1 MLMKQ
6 IIDAYEV
13 LDSSFVTGEAVKEY
27 LLGIKADANVE
38 VYELVGPKGSTD
50 MLKVRIPGKNG
61 KTNGGDA
68 PTIGL
73 LGRLGGIGAR
83 PERIGFVSDGDGAL
97 CAVALAEIILMVM
110 YLSQHISA
118 HMLRQPLMI
127 RFHSWDLQLKW
138 HR

>member
-1 MLMKQ
+1 MLMKE
-6 IIDAYEV
+6 IIAAYDV
-13 LDSSFVTGEAVKEY
+13 LDSSFVTGEEVKKY

-83 PERIGFVSDGDGAL
+83 PERIGFR
-97 CAVALAEIILMVM
+97 AE
-110 YLSQHISA
+110 
-118 HMLRQPLMI
+118 RP
-127 RFHSWDLQLKW
+127 
-138 HR
+138 

>member
-27 LLGIKADANVE
+27 LLGIKEDANVE

-61 KTNGGDA
+61 KTMVEM
-68 PTIGL
+68 L
-73 LGRLGGIGAR
+73 LQ
-83 PERIGFVSDGDGAL
+83 SDSLAD
-97 CAVALAEIILMVM
+97 LAELAHVRNVLALYLTVM
-110 YLSQHISA
+110 AHSA
-118 HMLRQPLMI
+118 R
-127 RFHSWDLQLKW
+127 
-138 HR
+138 

>member
-1 MLMKQ
+1 MLMKE
-6 IIDAYEV
+6 IIAAYDV
-13 LDSSFVTGEAVKEY
+13 LDSSFVTGEEVKKY
-27 LLGIKADANVE
+27 LLSIKADANVE

-83 PERIGFVSDGDGAL
+83 PERIG
-97 CAVALAEIILMVM
+97 
-110 YLSQHISA
+110 
-118 HMLRQPLMI
+118 
-127 RFHSWDLQLKW
+127 W
-138 HR
+138 

>member
-1 MLMKQ
+1 MLMKE
-6 IIDAYEV
+6 IIAAYDV
-13 LDSSFVTGEAVKEY
+13 LDSSFVTGEEVKKY

-83 PERIGFVSDGDGAL
+83 PERIGFVSDVL
-97 CAVALAEIILMVM
+97 
-110 YLSQHISA
+110 
-118 HMLRQPLMI
+118 PLDPS
-127 RFHSWDLQLKW
+127 H
-138 HR
+138 

>member
-1 MLMKQ
+1 MLMKE
-6 IIDAYEV
+6 IIAAYDV
-13 LDSSFVTGEAVKEY
+13 LDSSFVTGEEVKKY

-83 PERIGFVSDGDGAL
+83 PERIGFVSDG
-97 CAVALAEIILMVM
+97 IYFHT
-110 YLSQHISA
+110 YLSTRSDSSA
-118 HMLRQPLMI
+118 
-127 RFHSWDLQLKW
+127 
-138 HR
+138 

>member
-1 MLMKQ
+1 MLMKE
-6 IIDAYEV
+6 IIAAYDV
-13 LDSSFVTGEAVKEY
+13 LDSSFVTGEEVKKY

-73 LGRLGGIGAR
+73 LGRLGWNWRTSGTYW
-83 PERIGFVSDGDGAL
+83 L
-97 CAVALAEIILMVM
+97 CI
-110 YLSQHISA
+110 
-118 HMLRQPLMI
+118 
-127 RFHSWDLQLKW
+127 
-138 HR
+138 

>member
-50 MLKVRIPGKNG
+50 MLKVRIPGKIG

-73 LGRLGGIGAR
+73 LGRLVESVHVR
-83 PERIGFVSDGDGAL
+83 NVSDSYQ
-97 CAVALAEIILMVM
+97 MVTV
-110 YLSQHISA
+110 LSVQ
-118 HMLRQPLMI
+118 
-127 RFHSWDLQLKW
+127 
-138 HR
+138 